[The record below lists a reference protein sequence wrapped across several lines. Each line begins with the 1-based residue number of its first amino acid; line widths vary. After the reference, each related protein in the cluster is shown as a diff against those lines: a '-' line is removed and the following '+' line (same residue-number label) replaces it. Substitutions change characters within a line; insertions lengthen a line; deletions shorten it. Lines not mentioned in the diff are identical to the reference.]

1 MRLPL
6 RLSAKGL
13 ELSEDEQ
20 ALLRAAADKLTTFF
34 DRVMGCRVTVSTPNR
49 RPQSPETRPL
59 TYTVRI
65 DLTVPGDELVVR
77 RQAEP
82 ELETAIQEAFRA
94 AGRRLQDYAVRL
106 GSAQPPEA
114 RTEPARGKVLRIMSW
129 EGYGFL
135 EAADGHEVYF
145 HRNSVLH
152 GGFERL
158 EPGTEIRFS
167 EEEGREGPQ
176 ASTVEIARARKAG
189 RGISRS
195 RRR

>member
-13 ELSEDEQ
+13 ELSEGEQ
-20 ALLRAAADKLTTFF
+20 AILRAAADKLTTFF

-49 RPQSPETRPL
+49 RPQSPETRPI

-65 DLTVPGDELVVR
+65 DLTVPGGELVVK

-82 ELETAIQEAFRA
+82 DLETAIQEAFRA

-106 GSAQPPEA
+106 GSAPSPEA
-114 RTEPARGKVLRIMSW
+114 RTEPARGKVLRIMPW

-135 EAADGHEVYF
+135 EAVDGHEVYF

-158 EPGTEIRFS
+158 EPGTEVRFS

-189 RGISRS
+189 RGVSRS